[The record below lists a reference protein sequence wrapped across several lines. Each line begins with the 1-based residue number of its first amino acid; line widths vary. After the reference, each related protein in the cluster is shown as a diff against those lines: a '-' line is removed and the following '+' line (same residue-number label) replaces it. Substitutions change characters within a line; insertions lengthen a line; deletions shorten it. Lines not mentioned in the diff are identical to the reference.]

1 MSAYSFMHTRRPGV
15 SARVHAICWGELI
28 TIVKKEMRLSAMSNL
43 DRAYNRLESWSLTL
57 HHHLKDHRQEI
68 SSILD
73 GKVALP
79 AGCPSRAAAAALA
92 IGQILQDGDEI
103 ADALKNL
110 QQIISDNGTAEA
122 GADPTPASR
131 HGKEAPHNGHAEKAD
146 RSFGGQRFLT

>member
-1 MSAYSFMHTRRPGV
+1 
-15 SARVHAICWGELI
+15 
-28 TIVKKEMRLSAMSNL
+28 MSNL

-103 ADALKNL
+103 ADSLKNL
-110 QQIISDNGTAEA
+110 QQVISDDGSRAS
-122 GADPTPASR
+122 GADPAPASR
-131 HGKEAPHNGHAEKAD
+131 HEKEAPHNGHVKKGD
-146 RSFGGQRFLT
+146 RPRGGPRFPHIIRRPPE